1 MYNLKEELALY
12 KRAISLATC
21 GEVRTIEQTLEFVVK
36 CEIEQLGFSL
46 YKADLDNILDSKHS
60 NLST

>member
-12 KRAISLATC
+12 KRALSLATC
-21 GEVRTIEQTLEFVVK
+21 GEVRTMEQTLEFVVK

-46 YKADLDNILDSKHS
+46 YKGDLDNLLNSGYFNQSI
-60 NLST
+60 